1 MTCPDYDNR
10 LPSRQVS
17 TDQTEDVLVIRSVA
31 EQGGEDQGADH

>member
-10 LPSRQVS
+10 LQGKRVS

-31 EQGGEDQGADH
+31 EQEEEDQGADH

>member
-10 LPSRQVS
+10 LRGSQVS

-31 EQGGEDQGADH
+31 EQEGENQGADH